1 MAYSFGDEPQELDGQ
16 IANAENSADYRAGF
30 SAIMRDYTLG
40 ASRGYSP
47 TERQLVLAVTHAAR
61 IYTAT
66 RGGKP
71 VSGRSPEWLRG
82 RLDALRILI
91 RRGVAAQPESVER
104 E

>member
-1 MAYSFGDEPQELDGQ
+1 VTQSFGAGPWEPDGE
-16 IANAENSADYRAGF
+16 IANVEGSADYRAGF
-30 SAIMRDYTLG
+30 NTIMRDFAWG

-61 IYTAT
+61 IYTAA

-82 RLDALRILI
+82 RVDALRTLI

>member
-1 MAYSFGDEPQELDGQ
+1 MTQSFGVGPWEPDGE
-16 IANAENSADYRAGF
+16 IANVEGSADYRAGF
-30 SAIMRDYTLG
+30 NTIMRDFAWG

-61 IYTAT
+61 IYTAA

-82 RLDALRILI
+82 RVDALRTLI

>member
-1 MAYSFGDEPQELDGQ
+1 MAQSFGDEPQGLDGE
-16 IANAENSADYRAGF
+16 IADVEGSADYRAGF
-30 SAIMRDYTLG
+30 STIMRDYAWG

-82 RLDALRILI
+82 RLDALRTLI
-91 RRGVAAQPESVER
+91 RRGVAAKPESVER

>member
-1 MAYSFGDEPQELDGQ
+1 MTQSFGDGQ
-16 IANAENSADYRAGF
+16 QDFDSEIANADVSAEYRAGF
-30 SAIMRDYTLG
+30 SAIMRDYAWG

-61 IYTAT
+61 IYTSA

-71 VSGRSPEWLRG
+71 ISGRSPEWLHG
-82 RLDALRILI
+82 RVDALRTLV